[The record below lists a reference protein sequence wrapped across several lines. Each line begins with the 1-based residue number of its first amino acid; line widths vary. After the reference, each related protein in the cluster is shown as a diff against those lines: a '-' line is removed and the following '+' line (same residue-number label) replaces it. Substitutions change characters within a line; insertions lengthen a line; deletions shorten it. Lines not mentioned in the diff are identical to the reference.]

1 MEISSLDTRKLY
13 LQRAPYIINIRPL
26 PLTLLLNDV
35 QQLKLFAYE
44 VWAAAN
50 SLIVLAHAVV

>member
-26 PLTLLLNDV
+26 PLTLLLMSN
-35 QQLKLFAYE
+35 
-44 VWAAAN
+44 N
-50 SLIVLAHAVV
+50 SYYLHTKCGRPLIVLANAVV